1 MSHTDERIVSERLAE
16 AFHHFMLYTPPE
28 RLNRCLRTLLIEYI
42 GHNKDFL
49 SPEFD
54 GWMDDLTLLFELL
67 DRAAKET
74 RGWYEA
80 DDDDNEIQ
88 LHGGLKEGAKG
99 HRENTRSI

>member
-42 GHNKDFL
+42 GHNN
-49 SPEFD
+49 
-54 GWMDDLTLLFELL
+54 LTLLFELL

>member
-54 GWMDDLTLLFELL
+54 SWMDDITLLFELL

-74 RGWYEA
+74 RGWYET

-88 LHGGLKEGAKG
+88 LHGGREEGSKG
-99 HRENTRSI
+99 HRGNARGI